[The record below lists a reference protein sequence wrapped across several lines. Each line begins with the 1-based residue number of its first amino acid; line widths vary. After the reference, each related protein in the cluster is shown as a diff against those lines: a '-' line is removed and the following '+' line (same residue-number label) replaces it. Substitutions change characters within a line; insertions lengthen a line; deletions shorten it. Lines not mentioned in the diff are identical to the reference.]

1 MFWRILEVIG
11 FVCLGSKFA
20 AVRTALP
27 LPRGIGAYMALA
39 RTKNVGEAPLPR
51 LTALASRR
59 GITEQRDSRRPRQ
72 EPEHHPRHAIAAGKQ
87 TSQTTNPAELIAPSR
102 MFAGLVL
109 HQIRPHAVKQIGIG
123 SSHTPNVG
131 VASMP
136 ERDVGSSCPL
146 RSADSM
152 AATASSPDPFS
163 APLETLFSELAGRRL
178 GRLTAKEQAG

>member
-1 MFWRILEVIG
+1 VIG

-72 EPEHHPRHAIAAGKQ
+72 EPERHPRHAIAAGKQ
-87 TSQTTNPAELIAPSR
+87 TSQTTNLAELIAPSR

-109 HQIRPHAVKQIGIG
+109 HQIRPHAVKQVGIG

-152 AATASSPDPFS
+152 AATASLPDPFS
-163 APLETLFSELAGRRL
+163 APVETLFSELAGRRL
-178 GRLTAKEQAG
+178 GTLTAKEQAG